1 MSQAH
6 TPSTGIESDRPFGVA
21 TLCVLTSLGA
31 AGTLVFGLQVL
42 ANGRVGVGALAGG
55 IVLVTALV
63 VVGLWNTYTWG
74 WELGVVY
81 YAIGLVLT
89 LASAAMLTGEL
100 GEVSWWMVPGPV
112 LSLASMAYLIA
123 VRDAFG
129 RAHDRPPASSR

>member
-21 TLCVLTSLGA
+21 TLCGLNSLGA
-31 AGTLVFGLQVL
+31 AGVAVVVLRAL
-42 ANGRVGVGALAGG
+42 ANGRPGVGVLGG
-55 IVLVTALV
+55 GVVLVTALV

-81 YAIGLVLT
+81 YVIALLLN
-89 LASAAMLTGEL
+89 LASVAILL
-100 GEVSWWMVPGPV
+100 GKLGTISWWMVPGPV
-112 LSLASMAYLIA
+112 LSVVSLAYLVA

-129 RAHDRPPASSR
+129 